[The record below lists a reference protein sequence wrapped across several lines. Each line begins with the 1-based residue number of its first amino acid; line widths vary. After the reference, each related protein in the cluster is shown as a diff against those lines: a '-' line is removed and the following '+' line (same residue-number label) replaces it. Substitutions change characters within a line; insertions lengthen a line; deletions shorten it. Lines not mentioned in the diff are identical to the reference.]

1 MKMPIAKKTSTGT
14 NNGKRVKGQFSA
26 LWSEFK
32 RFKYGMVGLALLII
46 FILIAIFE
54 PLIVPFKETGTRWR
68 DITYWQDNPVN
79 AAPAWTNWFTATD
92 KTPQETL
99 KPTNIVEQA
108 EPSADMVFVD
118 ADVYYDYT
126 YDDPP
131 TDMAFR
137 ATVQGDTSFIVSL
150 VRPDGIEV
158 PLFDTHTSSSEPK
171 DFRVSFNSNA
181 IDNVFEFAR
190 GYEDPNVTAVYNRRT
205 MNVMDV
211 LFSKAQYG
219 ILDNPEPLKGE
230 YVFKLVSATIGAG
243 EIADVRLEVAGKV
256 FGIMGT
262 DNAKRDIWSGL
273 ICGTKWALLIGL
285 STSLISVFIG
295 VLYGIVSAYF
305 GGVVDALMMRFFEIV
320 LSVPLLPIIIVMS
333 AIFKPNLW
341 TMITLMCLFFWTGSV
356 RTVRSMGLQ
365 IKEETY
371 IEAARALNASNGRI
385 IFKHMLPQLIP
396 YSFASMALS
405 VPGAILY
412 ESTISLL
419 GLGDAT
425 IVTWGQILQ
434 GASSGGAVLHGLW
447 WWVVPPGVCM
457 ALMGM
462 TFAFIGFAMDTI
474 LNPKLRTR

>member
-1 MKMPIAKKTSTGT
+1 MKTSIAKKTSTGT
-14 NNGKRVKGQFSA
+14 NGKRFKGQLAA
-26 LWSEFK
+26 LWNEFK
-32 RFKYGMVGLALLII
+32 RFKYGMVGLALFMIFVLIV
-46 FILIAIFE
+46 IFE
-54 PLIVPFKETGTRWR
+54 PLIIPFKETGTRWR

-79 AAPAWTNWFTATD
+79 AAPAWTNWFSAKD

-99 KPTNIVEQA
+99 KATNIVKQE
-108 EPSADMVFVD
+108 EPSADMTFID
-118 ADVYYDYT
+118 AEIHYNYK

-137 ATVQGDTSFIVSL
+137 ATVMGDVSFMLSL
-150 VRPDGIEV
+150 VRPDGIEI
-158 PLFDTHTSSSEPK
+158 PLFDTYTSSSTPN
-171 DFRVSFNSNA
+171 DFRVSFNSDA
-181 IDNVFEFAR
+181 LDNIFEFATQ
-190 GYEDPNVTAVYNRRT
+190 YEDPTASFIYNKST
-205 MNVMDV
+205 LNAMNV

-230 YVFKLVSATIGAG
+230 YVFKITAATIGSG
-243 EIADVRLEVAGKV
+243 DVSNLRIEVAGKV
-256 FGIMGT
+256 FGILGT
-262 DNAKRDIWSGL
+262 DNAKRDLWSGI

-295 VLYGIVSAYF
+295 VLYGVVSAYF
-305 GGVVDALMMRFFEIV
+305 GGVVDMIMMRIFEIV
-320 LSVPLLPIIIVMS
+320 NSMPLLPIIIVMS

-341 TMITLMCLFFWTGSV
+341 TMIILMCLFFWTGSV

-434 GASSGGAVLHGLW
+434 AASSGGAVLHGLW

>member
-1 MKMPIAKKTSTGT
+1 MI
-14 NNGKRVKGQFSA
+14 
-26 LWSEFK
+26 
-32 RFKYGMVGLALLII
+32 
-46 FILIAIFE
+46 
-54 PLIVPFKETGTRWR
+54 
-68 DITYWQDNPVN
+68 
-79 AAPAWTNWFTATD
+79 
-92 KTPQETL
+92 
-99 KPTNIVEQA
+99 
-108 EPSADMVFVD
+108 
-118 ADVYYDYT
+118 
-126 YDDPP
+126 
-131 TDMAFR
+131 
-137 ATVQGDTSFIVSL
+137 
-150 VRPDGIEV
+150 
-158 PLFDTHTSSSEPK
+158 
-171 DFRVSFNSNA
+171 
-181 IDNVFEFAR
+181 
-190 GYEDPNVTAVYNRRT
+190 
-205 MNVMDV
+205 
-211 LFSKAQYG
+211 
-219 ILDNPEPLKGE
+219 
-230 YVFKLVSATIGAG
+230 
-243 EIADVRLEVAGKV
+243 
-256 FGIMGT
+256 
-262 DNAKRDIWSGL
+262 
-273 ICGTKWALLIGL
+273 
-285 STSLISVFIG
+285 
-295 VLYGIVSAYF
+295 
-305 GGVVDALMMRFFEIV
+305 MMRIFEIV
-320 LSVPLLPIIIVMS
+320 NSMPLLPIIIVMS

-341 TMITLMCLFFWTGSV
+341 TMIILMCLFFWTGSV